1 MGDLKLSSI
10 SSSAKATILTQN
22 DGVPGCKFEGEP
34 ANYTVEQLKRWL
46 KCRGIKQTGKR
57 EDLLARVNDFLKSGN
72 SHILDSCI
80 DNGKWLEA
88 KILRERKAGSHKSST
103 KTVNDVPVIVPQT
116 GWKAFPSQDLPSLFN
131 YGHVYHY
138 ALESLPTLPG
148 EKNYNEEDKDE
159 EFTSGIGHMTDK
171 PFCNGRWYVDS
182 GFVHDL
188 TDTKMDNYY
197 YVKARVALYE
207 YRFSS
212 QCFGS
217 AISEK
222 RSSSTCFMRSLQ
234 SLSTWTL

>member
-1 MGDLKLSSI
+1 MAGDLKLFST
-10 SSSAKATILTQN
+10 SSSAKAAILTQN

-57 EDLLARVNDFLKSGN
+57 EDLLARVNDCLKSGN

-80 DNGKWLEA
+80 DNGKWLDA
-88 KILRERKAGSHKSST
+88 KILRERKAESHKSST

-148 EKNYNEEDKDE
+148 EKNYN
-159 EFTSGIGHMTDK
+159 
-171 PFCNGRWYVDS
+171 
-182 GFVHDL
+182 
-188 TDTKMDNYY
+188 
-197 YVKARVALYE
+197 
-207 YRFSS
+207 
-212 QCFGS
+212 
-217 AISEK
+217 
-222 RSSSTCFMRSLQ
+222 
-234 SLSTWTL
+234 